1 MPDARRVISRNRITR
16 HLTQKHE
23 PQGPVIRKHLVQSS
37 TEKHAKNYE
46 KAFRTHWEAPAQKS
60 SLIRRKLAN
69 WSRDPPPY
77 YHEPARPDV
86 SPTQKW
92 LTSTGSAA
100 NVIPGHL
107 PMIEFPAGD
116 VVPSPPSSGP
126 MPKRTQED
134 RQKVEAVL
142 ELRVSQMAKYISP
155 EMLESIKESPY
166 YARYKNAI
174 LLRCHQHQSQ
184 GANKRQCYK
193 NLNSLIRNV
202 ANEIVCREKMIV
214 VDEMADID
222 DSQ

>member
-1 MPDARRVISRNRITR
+1 
-16 HLTQKHE
+16 
-23 PQGPVIRKHLVQSS
+23 
-37 TEKHAKNYE
+37 
-46 KAFRTHWEAPAQKS
+46 
-60 SLIRRKLAN
+60 
-69 WSRDPPPY
+69 
-77 YHEPARPDV
+77 
-86 SPTQKW
+86 
-92 LTSTGSAA
+92 
-100 NVIPGHL
+100 
-107 PMIEFPAGD
+107 MIEFPAGD